1 MADSKISALAQATA
15 LTGVEVT
22 PLVQGGATVK
32 GSVQQL
38 ATAITGATGTN
49 GETVTTSKPRV
60 DLTQTWNNVDTT
72 FTGVKFNVTDTASAA
87 GSLLLDLQSG
97 GVSRCSVRKDG
108 FLTTSNGF
116 DTPGNILSRIQPD
129 NTGVWIS
136 SSNIVLSSAVRL
148 RWTGGNIS
156 SAFDPSIYRT
166 GPSQIG
172 IGGSLLLTSFLQFPN
187 STVLNSDGSH
197 QLAQR
202 NGVNAQTFRLYGTF
216 TDASNSR
223 RLALGMT
230 TGGVATIKP
239 EGLGTGASGNVL
251 HISGLPDSNPGPGIL
266 WNDAGT
272 VKVGT

>member
-1 MADSKISALAQATA
+1 

-148 RWTGGNIS
+148 RWTGGIIS

-172 IGGSLLLTSFLQFPN
+172 IEGSLLLTSFLQFPN

>member
-1 MADSKISALAQATA
+1 

-166 GPSQIG
+166 GTSQIG
-172 IGGSLLLTSFLQFPN
+172 IEGSLLLTRFLQFPN